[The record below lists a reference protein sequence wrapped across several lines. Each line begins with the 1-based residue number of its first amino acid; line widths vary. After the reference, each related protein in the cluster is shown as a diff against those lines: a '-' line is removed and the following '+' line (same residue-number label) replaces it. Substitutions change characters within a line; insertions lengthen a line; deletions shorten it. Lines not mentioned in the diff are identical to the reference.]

1 MKNYSIPTFEYC
13 SQSDMRSLHG
23 SIVYCGNTPIV
34 QATNGKAGHIFKKDV
49 PSIHAEMNVLY
60 RARNLLKKINN
71 PVLVVVRY
79 NRQGKLV
86 NSYPCNLCIE
96 LIKKSSIVKVVYS
109 DEYGH
114 LCECRVRDLKHNH
127 TCHTVRRLN
136 IDNVWRIKS
145 I

>member
-1 MKNYSIPTFEYC
+1 MKNYAIPTFEYC
-13 SQSDMRSLHG
+13 SQSNMRSLHG
-23 SIVYCGNTPIV
+23 SIVYSGNTPII
-34 QATNGKAGHIFKKDV
+34 QATNDTAGCIFKKDV

-60 RARNLLKKINN
+60 RARKILKKVSN

-79 NRQGKLV
+79 NRQGDLV

-96 LIKKSSIVKVVYS
+96 LIKKSSIVKVIYS
-109 DEYGH
+109 DENGN
-114 LCECRVRDLKHNH
+114 LCVCKSRDLKHRH

-136 IDNVWRIKS
+136 IDSVWKITS